1 MWKFARHSGAAL
13 AASAAFLSVALVPFA
28 AMALPA
34 TTQMTCSQA
43 ATLVRT
49 AGAAVLSTGPNVYDR
64 YVISRQ
70 FCSADQ
76 ALDPAWVPTRNS
88 PQCFVGYTCFDPT
101 RDRR

>member
-1 MWKFARHSGAAL
+1 MWKFARHAGATL
-13 AASAAFLSVALVPFA
+13 VASAAFMPFA
-28 AMALPA
+28 AMALPV

-49 AGAAVLSTGPNVYDR
+49 AGAVVLSTRSPNIYDR

-70 FCSADQ
+70 FCPADQ

>member
-1 MWKFARHSGAAL
+1 MWKFARHAGAAL
-13 AASAAFLSVALVPFA
+13 AASAAFLPLA

-34 TTQMTCSQA
+34 SSQMTCSQA

-49 AGAAVLSTGPNVYDR
+49 GGAVVLSTSATTYDR

-70 FCSADQ
+70 FCPADQ
-76 ALDPAWVPTRNS
+76 ALDPAWVPTRNN